1 MTSWTE
7 RFCAVR
13 PVRALVLGDVMLDRY
28 AFGDAQRLSPE
39 APVPVVLLQHTE
51 DRPGGAANVALNLAA
66 LGARTMLLGAV
77 GEDEAGRRLHR
88 LLAAH
93 AALEPRLLT
102 HQGPTTLKWRIIARQ
117 QQLLR
122 LDVEQPIHLAAQ
134 TLPDALAQA
143 LRETADVVLFSDYA
157 KGTLANPRPCLDLVH
172 RCGVMALADSKAGL
186 APYAGLT
193 ALTPNRLEFTAA
205 TGSLSGCGDETLREQ
220 AMAMRH
226 SLGLQVLVVTL
237 GAAGMLFADALGTVH
252 LKTYAR
258 EVYDVTGAGDVVL
271 AHLAH
276 GLAGG
281 LPPLLAAALA
291 NRAASLSVAH
301 LGACSITPAA
311 LLDAL
316 NDVTTSPVH
325 KIVSLD
331 AACRQVAAA
340 RQHGERIVV
349 TNGCF
354 DGLHPGHLASLAWSK
369 ALGHRLVVLVNDDAS
384 LRRLKG
390 PQRPLVVQA
399 QRLLALAELPCV
411 DWVVPFAE
419 ETPEQAIAALAPDV
433 LTKGEEYRDQ
443 PIAGARQVAEGGGR
457 VVLLPRLPGWA
468 SSSVTQVSPQSV

>member
-13 PVRALVLGDVMLDRY
+13 PVRALVLGDAMLDRY

-51 DRPGGAANVALNLAA
+51 DRPGGAANVALNMAA

-77 GEDEAGRRLHR
+77 GGDEAGRRLQQ
-88 LLAAH
+88 LLATH

-102 HQGPTTLKWRIIARQ
+102 HPGPTTVKWRIIARQ

-122 LDVEQPIHLAAQ
+122 LDVEQPIRLDAQ
-134 TLPDALAQA
+134 MLPDTLRQA
-143 LRETADVVLFSDYA
+143 LYEAPDVVLFSDYA
-157 KGTLANPRPCLDLVH
+157 KGTLVNPEPCLELVH

-186 APYAGLT
+186 APYANLT
-193 ALTPNRLEFTAA
+193 ALTPNRLEFAAA
-205 TGSLSGCGDETLREQ
+205 TGLLSGCSDKTLDQQ

-237 GAAGMLFADALGTVH
+237 GAAGMLFVDALGAIH
-252 LKTYAR
+252 LKTHAQ

-311 LLDAL
+311 LLDSL
-316 NDVTTSPVH
+316 NDVTTSPGH

-331 AACRQVAAA
+331 VACQQVAAA
-340 RQHGERIVV
+340 RQHGKRIVV

-369 ALGHRLVVLVNDDAS
+369 ALGDHLVVLVNDDAS

-390 PQRPLVVQA
+390 PQRPLVVQEK
-399 QRLLALAELPCV
+399 RLLALAELPCV
-411 DWVVPFAE
+411 DWVIPFGE
-419 ETPEQAIAALAPDV
+419 ETPEQAITALAPDV

-443 PIAGARQVAEGGGR
+443 PIAGARQVTEGGGR

-468 SSSVTQVSPQSV
+468 SSAATSWR

>member
-1 MTSWTE
+1 MTSWAE

-51 DRPGGAANVALNLAA
+51 DRPGGAANVALNMAA
-66 LGARTMLLGAV
+66 LGAQTTLLGAV
-77 GEDEAGRRLHR
+77 GDDAAGRRLTQ
-88 LLAAH
+88 LLAVH

-102 HQGPTTLKWRIIARQ
+102 HPGPTTVKWRIIARQ

-122 LDVEQPIHLAAQ
+122 LDVEQPIRLDTQALQ
-134 TLPDALAQA
+134 DTLAQA
-143 LRETADVVLFSDYA
+143 LAEAPPDVVLFSDYA
-157 KGTLANPRPCLDLVH
+157 KGTLANPRPCLDLVQ
-172 RCGVMALADSKAGL
+172 RCGIMALADSKAGL

-205 TGSLSGCGDETLREQ
+205 TGLISGCNDETLRQQ

-252 LKTYAR
+252 LKTHAQ
-258 EVYDVTGAGDVVL
+258 EVYDVTGAGDTVL

-301 LGACSITPAA
+301 LGACSITPTA
-311 LLDAL
+311 LLDSL
-316 NDVTTSPVH
+316 NDVTTPPGH
-325 KIVSLD
+325 KVISLD
-331 AACRQVAAA
+331 AACQQVAAA
-340 RQHGERIVV
+340 RLRGARIVV

-369 ALGHRLVVLVNDDAS
+369 ALGDHLVVLANDDAS

-390 PQRPLVVQA
+390 LQRPFVAQE
-399 QRLLALAELPCV
+399 QRLLALAELPWV
-411 DWVVPFAE
+411 DWVIPFGE
-419 ETPEQAIAALAPDV
+419 ETPEQAITALAPDV

-443 PIAGARQVAEGGGR
+443 PIAGARQVTEGGGR

-468 SSSVTQVSPQSV
+468 SSAATSWR